1 MGLIKHVAISFL
13 VTAASVALIARV
25 PAIRKIVGL

>member
-1 MGLIKHVAISFL
+1 MHLVKVIAVSFL

-25 PAIRKIVGL
+25 PAIRKIVGI

>member
-1 MGLIKHVAISFL
+1 MGIVKHVAISFL

>member
-1 MGLIKHVAISFL
+1 MGIVKHIAISFL

-25 PAIRKIVGL
+25 PGIRKIVGL

>member
-1 MGLIKHVAISFL
+1 MHFVKVVAISFL

-25 PAIRKIVGL
+25 PAIRKIVGI